1 LTSPVAAATTK
12 TVYISDC
19 GGILGP
25 PLVRWL
31 LEHSTA
37 SIVGTN
43 SDHENM
49 GHLLAASRFR
59 FYVVADRDDSTLLRR
74 VSDHPEVV
82 VVLSAVERPAD
93 DSVHTRNR
101 ADLVRSCAEIGA
113 RLVYVTPEWGDGVE
127 EIAPDASLSRVIRA
141 EAERDTRE
149 LILSYPADKLSY
161 VVLQVFD
168 VLNDQLE
175 VRPIRR
181 TPPLMELVTGAIRNH
196 VDRPIQLDAEDL
208 VPRVLTHVE
217 EVAEC
222 IGLAVLGDAA
232 QLDGQAIDVAH
243 PGNTGALADVARSV
257 LERAERHRPGESL
270 PALLPPD
277 RAPSVIPPAR
287 RPDPARANALL
298 GWRARRP
305 LQDIV
310 DTAVRRLVE
319 DSPNR

>member
-1 LTSPVAAATTK
+1 MTSLVAAPTTK

-31 LEHSTA
+31 LENSTA

-43 SDHENM
+43 SDHDNM

-127 EIAPDASLSRVIRA
+127 DIAPGASLSRVIRA

-149 LILSYPADKLSY
+149 LILSYPPDKLSY

-168 VLNDQLE
+168 VLNEQLD

-181 TPPLMELVTGAIRNH
+181 TPQLMELVTGAIRNH
-196 VDRPIQLDAEDL
+196 LDSEVRLDTEDIL
-208 VPRVLTHVE
+208 PRTLTHVE

-222 IGLAVLGDAA
+222 IGLAVLGDAS

-243 PGNTGALADVARSV
+243 PANAGTMAEVARAV
-257 LERAERHRPGESL
+257 LERAERYRPGDTL
-270 PALLPPD
+270 PNLLPPESP
-277 RAPSVIPPAR
+277 PSFIPPAR
-287 RPDPARANALL
+287 RPDPTRANALL

-305 LQDIV
+305 LRDIV
-310 DTAVRRLVE
+310 DAAVRRLVE
-319 DSPNR
+319 DATSR

>member
-1 LTSPVAAATTK
+1 M
-12 TVYISDC
+12 TVYVSDC

-74 VSDHPEVV
+74 VSDHPDVV

-93 DSVHTRNR
+93 DGVHTRNR

-113 RLVYVTPEWGDGVE
+113 RLIYVTPEWGDGVE
-127 EIAPDASLSRVIRA
+127 DMSPDASLSHVIRA

-168 VLNDQLE
+168 VLNDRLE
-175 VRPIRR
+175 VRPIRHS
-181 TPPLMELVTGAIRNH
+181 PPLMEVVTGGIRSRS
-196 VDRPIQLDAEDL
+196 DRPIQLDVEDM
-208 VPRVLTHVE
+208 VPRTFTHVD
-217 EVAEC
+217 EVAEG
-222 IGLAVLGDAA
+222 IGLAVLGDGA
-232 QLDGQAIDVAH
+232 QLDGQAIDLAQ
-243 PGNTGALADVARSV
+243 PGNSSALADVARAV
-257 LERAERHRPGESL
+257 LDRAQRHRPGEPL
-270 PALLPPD
+270 PTLLQPESSQLLVPTS
-277 RAPSVIPPAR
+277 RH
-287 RPDPARANALL
+287 PDPSRAQALL
-298 GWRARRP
+298 GWRAHRP
-305 LQDIV
+305 LRDIV
-310 DTAVRRLVE
+310 DAAVRQLVE
-319 DSPNR
+319 DPPNR

>member
-1 LTSPVAAATTK
+1 MTSPVAASTTK

-25 PLVRWL
+25 PLVTWL
-31 LEHSTA
+31 LEHSTV

-74 VSDHPEVV
+74 VSDQPEVV

-93 DSVHTRNR
+93 DSIHTRNR

-113 RLVYVTPEWGDGVE
+113 RLIYVTPEWGDAVE
-127 EIAPDASLSRVIRA
+127 DIGPDASLSRVIRA

-168 VLNDQLE
+168 VLNDRLE

-181 TPPLMELVTGAIRNH
+181 SPPLLEVVTGAVRNH
-196 VDRPIQLDAEDL
+196 LDWPIQLDAEDL
-208 VPRVLTHVE
+208 APRTLTHAE

-222 IGLAVLGDAA
+222 IGLAILGDAA

-243 PGNTGALADVARSV
+243 PGNTAALAEVARSV
-257 LERAERHRPGESL
+257 LERAERHRPGQSL
-270 PALLPPD
+270 PTLVSPENP
-277 RAPSVIPPAR
+277 PSVISPPR
-287 RPDPARANALL
+287 RPDPTRANALL

-305 LQDIV
+305 LLDIV
-310 DTAVRRLVE
+310 DAAVRRLVE
-319 DSPNR
+319 DSPGQ